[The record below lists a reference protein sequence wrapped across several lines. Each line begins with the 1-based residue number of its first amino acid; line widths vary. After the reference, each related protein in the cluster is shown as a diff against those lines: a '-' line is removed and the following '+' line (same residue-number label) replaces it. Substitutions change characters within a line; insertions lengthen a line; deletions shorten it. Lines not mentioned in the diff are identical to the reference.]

1 MPAEHPPTLYV
12 VSDGRGQTSA
22 SVLQA
27 ALVQFHGQ
35 RYAIVREANVR
46 TVERVEE
53 IVDAAAR
60 THGVVVYTL
69 VAGETRR
76 AMRQAAASR
85 AVPIV
90 DVLGPALSAL
100 HDLFK
105 RDPQAEPGLLYA
117 SEREG
122 FDRHEAIDYTLKH
135 DDGRRPDGLPRA
147 DVVLVGVSR
156 SGKSATCFYLA
167 YQGVKAANVPLVP
180 CKIAAGAAGARGAAK
195 GARDRTLGQSGTGDR
210 DARGASTPHGR
221 RHARRLHR
229 PRAGAAGGAR
239 RPPHHVLA
247 GLAHDRRVLHGRRGN
262 CARRHAPLRS
272 ARAQPRLNAPGSTL
286 ACSSSPTAT
295 KPCAPPHA
303 APGMPPGR
311 KTRSGRSCATRTT
324 APRRRPLACPPAGR

>member
-1 MPAEHPPTLYV
+1 MPAEHLPTLYV

-27 ALVQFHGQ
+27 ALVQFQGQ

-46 TVERVEE
+46 TVEQVEA
-53 IVDAAAR
+53 IVDAAAH

-85 AVPIV
+85 AVPVV

-105 RDPQAEPGLLYA
+105 RDPRAEPGLLYA
-117 SEREG
+117 SEREE
-122 FDRHEAIDYTLKH
+122 FDRQEAIDYTLKH

-180 CKIAAGAAGARGAAK
+180 GQPVPPELEALPKERVIGLWVNPGRVIAMREARARHMGVASQGAYTDLELVRQEVREAHRIMSSQGWHTIDASYMAVEEI
-195 GARDRTLGQSGTGDR
+195 ARDVMRLRGLPERSLG
-210 DARGASTPHGR
+210 
-221 RHARRLHR
+221 
-229 PRAGAAGGAR
+229 
-239 RPPHHVLA
+239 
-247 GLAHDRRVLHGRRGN
+247 
-262 CARRHAPLRS
+262 
-272 ARAQPRLNAPGSTL
+272 
-286 ACSSSPTAT
+286 
-295 KPCAPPHA
+295 
-303 APGMPPGR
+303 
-311 KTRSGRSCATRTT
+311 
-324 APRRRPLACPPAGR
+324 